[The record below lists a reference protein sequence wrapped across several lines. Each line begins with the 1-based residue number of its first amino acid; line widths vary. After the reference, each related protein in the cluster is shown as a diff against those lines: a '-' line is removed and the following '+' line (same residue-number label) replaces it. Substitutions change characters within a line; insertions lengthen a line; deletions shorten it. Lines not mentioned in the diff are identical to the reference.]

1 MVSTSVSMMLWT
13 LFIMVVVA
21 VLVTM
26 VKKNK
31 KIPILTKPEDNTSYK
46 DAKENTYKKIDKKKP
61 QVYLEIGI
69 DGTNKG
75 RIIIELFDHL
85 VPGTAENFRN
95 LCKGFN
101 KPGSPG
107 QVLHYKGSKFH
118 LINKGLAAQIQ
129 RFLSISSKDMA
140 GLVSCDY
147 EPLIDRLTGTGG
159 GYATLS
165 GDRFVEVTTDANMGK
180 HAEPYLVSMAMH
192 GEQLAIGSQFF
203 ITFSS
208 LPHLDREHVVFGK
221 VVEGFKVLSEM
232 EDVLTTLGKPKVPVV
247 IVECGEIMQ
256 EIDAGNNL

>member
-118 LINKGLAAQIQ
+118 LINKGLAAQGGD
-129 RFLSISSKDMA
+129 FTSGD
-140 GLVSCDY
+140 
-147 EPLIDRLTGTGG
+147 GTGG